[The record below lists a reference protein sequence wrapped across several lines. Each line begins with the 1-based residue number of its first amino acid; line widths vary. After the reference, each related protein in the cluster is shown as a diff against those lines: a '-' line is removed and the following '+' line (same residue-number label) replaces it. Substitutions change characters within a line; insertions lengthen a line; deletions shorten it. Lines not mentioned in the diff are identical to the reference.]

1 MAIDVKKLFAD
12 AIIELSNEK
21 PLSKVTVTDIV
32 KRVGT
37 GRQTFYNHFLD
48 KNDLIFW
55 IFHRTLRGEK
65 RIIEASGFYAYLL
78 SIYEKA
84 KLNQPFF
91 TQACHLEG
99 QNCLL
104 ESIYNQTYNYY
115 KDYISNRFG
124 EHVLTDECLYAL
136 AFNAH
141 GASNMNVKWAC
152 DGMVVPP
159 EDMARYAMNST
170 PDCIK
175 VYLVSKGSE
184 PKQFTSEIA

>member
-21 PLSKVTVTDIV
+21 ALSKVTVTDIV

-65 RIIEASGFYAYLL
+65 KIIETGGFNAYLL

-104 ESIYNQTYNYY
+104 EAIYNQTYHYY
-115 KDYISNRFG
+115 KDYIIQHYG
-124 EHVLTDECLYAL
+124 EHVITDECLYAL

-141 GASNMNVKWAC
+141 GASNMYVSWAR
-152 DGMVVPP
+152 DGMLISPQ
-159 EDMARYAMNST
+159 DMARYAMNST

-175 VYLVSKGSE
+175 RYLIANNYRAE
-184 PKQFTSEIA
+184 P